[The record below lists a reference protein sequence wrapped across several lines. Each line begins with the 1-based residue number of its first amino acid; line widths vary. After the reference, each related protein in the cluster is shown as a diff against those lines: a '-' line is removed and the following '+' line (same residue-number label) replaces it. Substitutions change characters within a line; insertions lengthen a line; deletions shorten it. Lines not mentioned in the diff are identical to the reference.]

1 MIVQGAN
8 HFHFCT
14 MKKVFLILLSATA
27 IFTSCKKDKADV
39 TPAVVLP
46 TVTTTIASSLS
57 ITGASSGGNIS
68 SEGSAPVTARGVVWD
83 VSANPTVALTTK
95 TVDGTGSGSFS
106 SAITGLAANTTYHA
120 RAYATSSAGTAY
132 GNDIT
137 FTTTAAKLYIC
148 GTEWTTAL
156 GIQQAKVWV
165 DGASTILSGSTE
177 SFATGMAVTNAGDI
191 YVSGSLKVTQ
201 WRATY
206 WKNGTANYLTD
217 GTREAGLG
225 SIFING
231 SDVYACGGERNA
243 SGVFTAK
250 YWKNGTETVLGN
262 GTNESSANG
271 IFVSGADVYVAGYE
285 TNAVGNKIPK
295 YWKNGTAIAITTTP
309 GVANSVLVSG
319 SDVYI
324 TGTDNSSIAGLY
336 WKNTAPVSIPGCS
349 LAFNCFLSGA
359 DLYISGTDDSDKP
372 AYWKNGTKTSLSTAH
387 GDALSICVL
396 GPDVFA
402 AGTGP
407 DQRCKFWKNGVE
419 NILSANSD
427 FHNKTTCIIYK

>member
-1 MIVQGAN
+1 MIV
-8 HFHFCT
+8 HSVYLFHFCT
-14 MKKVFLILLSATA
+14 MKKILLILLSATT
-27 IFTSCKKDKADV
+27 IFTSCKKDKADL
-39 TPAVVLP
+39 TPSVVLP
-46 TVTTTIASSLS
+46 TLTTTIASSLS

-68 SEGSAPVTARGVVWD
+68 SEGSAAVTARGVVWD
-83 VSANPTVALTTK
+83 IAANPTIALATK
-95 TVDGTGSGSFS
+95 TIDGAGGGSFS
-106 SAITGLAANTTYHA
+106 SVITGLAANTTYHA

-156 GIQQAKVWV
+156 GMQQAKVWI
-165 DGASTILSGSTE
+165 DGTATILSGSIE

-191 YVSGSLKVTQ
+191 YVSGSSKVTQ

-225 SIFING
+225 SIFISG

-243 SGVFTAK
+243 AGVFTAK

-262 GTNESSANG
+262 GTAESSANS
-271 IFVSGADVYVAGYE
+271 IAISGTDIYVVGYE
-285 TNAVGNKIPK
+285 TNAIGNKIPK

-324 TGTDNSSIAGLY
+324 AGTDNSNIVGLY
-336 WKNTAPVSIPGCS
+336 WKNSSPVSIPGCYLTFS
-349 LAFNCFLSGA
+349 SFLSGT
-359 DLYISGTDDSDKP
+359 DLYIAGTDDSDKP
-372 AYWKNGTKTSLSTAH
+372 AYWKNGTKTSLSFNH
-387 GDALSICVL
+387 GDGLSIYVL
-396 GPDVFA
+396 GSDVFV
-402 AGTGP
+402 AGTGS

-419 NILSANSD
+419 NILSTSSD
-427 FHNKTTCIIYK
+427 FHNKTTGIIYK

>member
-1 MIVQGAN
+1 MIVNSVN

-14 MKKVFLILLSATA
+14 MKKIFLILLAATT
-27 IFTSCKKDKADV
+27 IFISCKKDKADV
-39 TPAVVLP
+39 TPSVVLP
-46 TVTTTIASSLS
+46 TLTTTIASSLS

-68 SEGSAPVTARGVVWD
+68 SEGSAAVTARGVVWD
-83 VSANPTVALTTK
+83 IAANPTVALATK
-95 TVDGTGSGSFS
+95 TIDGAGGGSFS
-106 SAITGLAANTTYHA
+106 SVITGLAANTTYHV

-137 FTTTAAKLYIC
+137 FTTAVAKVYVC

-156 GIQQAKVWV
+156 GVQQAKVWI
-165 DGASTILSGSTE
+165 DGTPTVLSGSTE

-225 SIFING
+225 SIFISG

-243 SGVFTAK
+243 AGVFTAK

-262 GTNESSANG
+262 GTNESVANS
-271 IFVSGADVYVAGYE
+271 IFISGTDIYVVGYE

-295 YWKNGTAIAITTTP
+295 YWKNGTGILITTIP

-324 TGTDNSSIAGLY
+324 AGTDNSSIVGLY
-336 WKNTAPVSIPGCS
+336 WKNTTPVSIPDCS
-349 LAFNCFLSGA
+349 LTFNSFV
-359 DLYISGTDDSDKP
+359 SGTDVYIAGTDNSDKP
-372 AYWKNGTKTSLSTAH
+372 AYWKNGTKTSLSTLH
-387 GDALSICVL
+387 GDALSIYVS
-396 GPDVFA
+396 GPDVFV
-402 AGTGP
+402 AGTGS

-419 NILSANSD
+419 NILSTNVD